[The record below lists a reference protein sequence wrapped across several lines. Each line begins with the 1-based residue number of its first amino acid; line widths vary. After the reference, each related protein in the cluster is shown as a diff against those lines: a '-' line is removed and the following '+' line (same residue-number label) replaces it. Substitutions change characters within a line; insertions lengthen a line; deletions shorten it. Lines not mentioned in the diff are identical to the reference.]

1 MKWLI
6 RSFLLLLVLA
16 LGVVGWWLFAS
27 HRGDNSAARTGQLTA
42 GENLADRALI
52 ARGQHLVTLGDCAA
66 CHTRRG
72 GAAFA
77 GGYQVPTPFGNI
89 PSPNITPDDETGLGR
104 WSFADFWQALHAGKG
119 RHGEFLYPAF
129 PYTSYTKVT
138 RDDALA
144 MFAYLK
150 SLAPVRQPASA
161 LGLTFPYSVR
171 SALAAW
177 RTLYFRE
184 GVYQPDASKSTQ
196 WNRGAYLVQGLGHC
210 NECHVARDALGGMS
224 DRPALSGG
232 RILAQD
238 WYAPDLS
245 TQAHGGL
252 QGWSRQDIVDLLKTG
267 QSAKGSAFGPMAE
280 VVSLSTQHMGDAD
293 LEAIAT
299 YLQSLPPRPQPA
311 LAASAIDA
319 SAQIKQG
326 QAIYRQRCADCH
338 GADGNG
344 VAGVYPPLNGNSS
357 VDEPTGI
364 NAIRVVLLG
373 GFPPVTAGNPRPY
386 SMPPFAQSLSDAEVA
401 AVVSY
406 IRQGWSNRASPVLER
421 DVGKYR
427 QTPID

>member
-6 RSFLLLLVLA
+6 RSFLVLLVLA
-16 LGVVGWWLFAS
+16 LGAVGWWLFAA
-27 HRGDNSAARTGQLTA
+27 HRGDASLAQTGQLTA
-42 GENLADRALI
+42 GENLSDPALI
-52 ARGQHLVTLGDCAA
+52 ERGKYLATVGDCAA
-66 CHTRRG
+66 CHTQRG
-72 GAAFA
+72 GAPFA
-77 GGYQVPTPFGNI
+77 GGHEVPTPFGNI
-89 PSPNITPDDETGLGR
+89 PTPNITPDDETGLGR
-104 WSFADFWQALHAGKG
+104 WSFADFWQALHTGKG

-129 PYTSYTKVT
+129 SYTSYTKVT

-150 SLAPVRQPASA
+150 SLAPVRQPAKA
-161 LGLTFPYSVR
+161 LGLKFPYSVR
-171 SALAAW
+171 SGLAAW

-184 GVYQPDASKSTQ
+184 GVYQPDPAKSAE

-210 NECHVARDALGGMS
+210 NECHVARDALGGVP
-224 DRPALSGG
+224 DQPALSGG
-232 RILAQD
+232 QIPAQD

-252 QGWSRQDIVDLLKTG
+252 HGWSRQDIVDLLKTG

-280 VVSLSTQHMGDAD
+280 VVSRSTQHMTDAD
-293 LEAIAT
+293 LAAVAT
-299 YLQSLPPRPQPA
+299 YLESLPARAQPVVV
-311 LAASAIDA
+311 ASAIDNTTLM
-319 SAQIKQG
+319 KHG
-326 QAIYRQRCADCH
+326 NEIYDHQCAACH
-338 GADGNG
+338 GKDGNG
-344 VAGVYPPLNGNSS
+344 VPGVYPPLNGNSS

-364 NAIRVVLLG
+364 NAVRVVLLG

-386 SMPPFAQSLSDAEVA
+386 SMPPFAQSLKDADVA

-406 IRQGWSNRASPVLER
+406 IRQAWGNHAGPVLER

>member
-6 RSFLLLLVLA
+6 RSFLVLLVLA
-16 LGVVGWWLFAS
+16 LGAMGWWLFAA
-27 HRGDNSAARTGQLTA
+27 HRGDASLAQTGQLTA
-42 GENLADRALI
+42 GENLSDPALI
-52 ARGQHLVTLGDCAA
+52 ERGKYLATVGDCAA
-66 CHTRRG
+66 CHTQRG
-72 GAAFA
+72 GAPFA
-77 GGYQVPTPFGNI
+77 GGHEVPTPFGNI
-89 PSPNITPDDETGLGR
+89 PTPNITPDDETGLGR

-129 PYTSYTKVT
+129 SYTSYTKVT

-150 SLAPVRQPASA
+150 SLAPVHQPAKA
-161 LGLTFPYSVR
+161 LGLKFPYSVR
-171 SALAAW
+171 SGLAAW

-184 GVYQPDASKSTQ
+184 GVYQPDASKSAE

-210 NECHVARDALGGMS
+210 NECHVARDALGGVP
-224 DRPALSGG
+224 DQPALSGG
-232 RILAQD
+232 QIPAQD

-252 QGWSRQDIVDLLKTG
+252 HGWSRQDIIDLLKTG

-280 VVSLSTQHMGDAD
+280 VVSRSTQHMTDTD
-293 LEAIAT
+293 LAAVAT
-299 YLQSLPPRPQPA
+299 YLESLPARAQPA
-311 LAASAIDA
+311 VAVSAIDNTA
-319 SAQIKQG
+319 LIKHG
-326 QAIYRQRCADCH
+326 NEIYDHQCAACH
-338 GADGNG
+338 GKDGNG
-344 VAGVYPPLNGNSS
+344 VPGVYPPLNGNSS

-364 NAIRVVLLG
+364 NAVRVVLLG

-386 SMPPFAQSLSDAEVA
+386 SMPPFAQSLKDADVA

-406 IRQGWSNRASPVLER
+406 IRQAWGNHAGPVLER